1 MPALVSNPMAR
12 TNWRS
17 VGHERLV
24 KLMPE
29 PASCLQTASRDALG
43 AALTYLLFERAANVL
58 VVNGGDGTI
67 HHVLNECVRV
77 VERARGA
84 TGLPL
89 PLPRFLFVN
98 GGGMNMLARVFL
110 SRGHPVRT
118 LGRFMASIR
127 RARLGSLRTRDVPL
141 LSVREGEA
149 GAERL
154 GYIFGSEIVEN
165 ALMLYERF
173 GQGYRGLAR
182 FVAELVSGYA
192 LHTETWQRY
201 GHLMDPP
208 RTPLVIDGQV
218 YDPYTAV
225 VATTVPLQ
233 LAKGAISAVRRTAA
247 PGEMNVVAVVTTD
260 KAAIIRQLPQ
270 LMWGS
275 PAAGV
280 LRLDAVKE
288 LRLTGPYSLDGERFD
303 RLAPDEPLLVTGS
316 RHVLRG
322 IWLG

>member
-1 MPALVSNPMAR
+1 MAR

-17 VGHERLV
+17 VGHDRLV
-24 KLMPE
+24 RLMPD
-29 PASCLQTASRDALG
+29 PANCLQTPSRDALG
-43 AALTYLLFERAANVL
+43 AALTYLLFDRAANVL

-77 VERARGA
+77 VERARAA
-84 TGLPL
+84 TGLAL

-118 LGRFMASIR
+118 LGRFMGSIR
-127 RARLGSLRTRDVPL
+127 RSRVGSLRTRDVPL
-141 LSVREGEA
+141 LAVREGEA
-149 GAERL
+149 GPVRL
-154 GYIFGSEIVEN
+154 GYIFGSEIVLN
-165 ALMLYERF
+165 ALTLYERF

-182 FVAELVSGYA
+182 FIAELAGGYVLNTA
-192 LHTETWQRY
+192 IWQQY

-208 RTPLVIDGQV
+208 TTPLVVDGV
-218 YDPYTAV
+218 AHDAYTAV

-275 PAAGV
+275 SAAGV
-280 LRLDAVKE
+280 QRLHAVRE
-288 LRLTGPYSLDGERFD
+288 LRLAGPYSLDGERFD
-303 RLAPDEPLLVTGS
+303 RLEADEPLVVTGS
-316 RHVLRG
+316 QHVLRG